1 MISAEPL
8 RDTTLRIR
16 QIHQGSAFTER
27 SAVLGRV
34 PGAPGTAIFYG
45 QWLQAPDDD
54 LTVAA
59 GNWRAVIEASTGALK
74 ARPAA
79 TRICAPSESARIPVR
94 TH

>member
-1 MISAEPL
+1 VRVISAEPL

-16 QIHQGSAFTER
+16 QIHQSSAFTER

-45 QWLQAPDDD
+45 QWLQAPYDD

-59 GNWRAVIEASTGALK
+59 GNWRAVIEASNW
-74 ARPAA
+74 
-79 TRICAPSESARIPVR
+79 RIEGPERGDAHLRAE
-94 TH
+94 